1 MIKLKTSKALI
12 KIIQSINL
20 NSRLL
25 TTIAQMNHDEKE
37 NREETSSNKT
47 NYEYNLLNIPNFN
60 DADCQRFDSLMS
72 NYSYFD
78 PMKDIVLHPY
88 LYLQRLPKPEE
99 PFPYDG
105 KRCIVA
111 GCKGNDSDE
120 HHEHMLHVYLAIVQ
134 FLRISYNLDRVPDIV
149 SDYMQGVLTVLA
161 ELLAPTSSTYHK
173 GEIDVEMV
181 KNTVEKLSEQVPM
194 FSKMMVSS
202 GKVSYRAKY
211 DDSKIL
217 HIENQEQLDDVLKES
232 PLVMID
238 FWADWCG
245 PCHSLNPILLD
256 LSHEMCDDITIVK
269 VNVDEQES
277 IAKKFGVESMPTM
290 VFYAGKRGE
299 VNRIVGVK
307 DKDYLIKEI
316 NSAKNVE

>member
-1 MIKLKTSKALI
+1 
-12 KIIQSINL
+12 
-20 NSRLL
+20 
-25 TTIAQMNHDEKE
+25 MNHNEKE
-37 NREETSSNKT
+37 SGEETSSKKT
-47 NYEYNLLNIPNFN
+47 NYEYSLLNIPNFN
-60 DADCQRFDSLMS
+60 DEDGQRFGSLMS

-88 LYLQRLPKPEE
+88 LYLPRLSKPEE

-111 GCKGNDSDE
+111 GCKGNDFGE
-120 HHEHMLHVYLAIVQ
+120 HQEHMLHAYLAIAQ
-134 FLRISYNLDRVPDIV
+134 FLRISYNLDRVPDV
-149 SDYMQGVLTVLA
+149 MSDYMQGVFTILT

-173 GEIDVEMV
+173 GEIDVEVV
-181 KNTVEKLSEQVPM
+181 KNTVEKLSEQAPI
-194 FSKMMVSS
+194 FSKWMISG

-211 DDSKIL
+211 DSSKIL
-217 HIENQEQLDDVLKES
+217 HIENQEQLNEVLKES

-245 PCHSLNPILLD
+245 PCHSLSPVLVD
-256 LSHEMCDDITIVK
+256 LSHEMSKEVRIVK

-290 VFYAGKRGE
+290 VFYAGERGE
-299 VNRIVGVK
+299 VSRVVGVK
-307 DKDYLIKEI
+307 DKDFLIKEI
-316 NSAKNVE
+316 NDAKNVE